1 MHLVDTLEFDLSL
14 GSEAQAF
21 ALQSPAQA
29 FLRGPALRVI
39 DEVFGALSRGDEVWR
54 FEHLELDLGTVS
66 GDDLPAQWARRLRE
80 RLWEALPALQAD
92 AAAAPAH
99 RPRSA
104 ESALSALLHFL
115 HHGRLP
121 WYGPALPAGGFA
133 AWATA
138 VAAAQAPALAAALRA
153 PGAGV
158 ARERALCQL
167 PAAALAALAG
177 ALGPALPLARWIDEG
192 LDRHDPAARERRA
205 QPLWAAAVAALLRPG
220 GTDARS
226 LRSALRR
233 AAGPHVA
240 ETPRLGVAALV
251 QAVRRGQA
259 AGLQAH
265 LHAALHDDPQALARW
280 LRQPGRRSAAR
291 RRWLVLAL
299 PPAPTLALLQLLA
312 PQVQPLVV
320 ALLRRADFG
329 AVWRGDGGQPWS
341 ALQRRLLRAAL
352 DALVDDVH
360 ADPSPIRWL
369 DGLLRRMADGRDPAA
384 LALALQAR
392 AGGALAQALQDWR
405 AAQGG
410 DGGLAAA
417 WQRAAPALTRGELPA
432 AAGDLAL
439 LLARDP
445 AGLRQALFA
454 LRHDPVR
461 ARRLAAAAAAVAGPA
476 GDACLRL
483 LAGTDAGFAATL
495 LHQASRIALPGDANL
510 QRRCLFEALLA
521 EAPGLPDRRRW
532 WRRWLRRLA
541 VAQGLP
547 SAALQQQLARAPAA
561 LPLPAATAQALRRLV
576 PAAASPSARV
586 TPASPAPAKP
596 AHTLARL
603 LDPRRAGTG
612 AAELDAWHTL
622 LDRRDPPLLATLRRA
637 LADARTAL
645 GLVRR
650 LPALLLQRLLRRL
663 RPGQAAPRADAPADD
678 WVARLQGR
686 APPSPPRPPV
696 LDQTAPL
703 ALDNAGLVLLA
714 PYLPRWFAL
723 LGLALDRHFVSL
735 PAAQRAVLLLQW
747 LVDGRA
753 EADETRL
760 ALPRLLCGLPF
771 EQPLP
776 RTVVLEAREVESGQ
790 QLLQAVIS
798 HWGALGQTT
807 PAGLRETFLQREGR
821 LQRDGEAWRL
831 QVLPRAFDLLL
842 DRLPWGW
849 RTLKLAT
856 MDRVLHVDWR

>member
-1 MHLVDTLEFDLSL
+1 MHLVDALEFDLSL
-14 GSEAQAF
+14 DSEVQAF
-21 ALQSPAQA
+21 ALQSSAQA

-54 FEHLELDLGTVS
+54 FERLELDLGTVS

-80 RLWEALPALQAD
+80 RLWEALPALQAE
-92 AAAAPAH
+92 AASAPER

-121 WYGPALPAGGFA
+121 WYGPSLPAGGFA
-133 AWATA
+133 AWATTVA
-138 VAAAQAPALAAALRA
+138 VAQAPALAAALRA

-177 ALGPALPLARWIDEG
+177 ALGPALPLDRWIDEG
-192 LDRHDPAARERRA
+192 LDRRDPAARERRA

-220 GTDARS
+220 GTDARGLWS
-226 LRSALRR
+226 TLRR
-233 AAGPHVA
+233 ASGPRDA
-240 ETPRLGVAALV
+240 ETPRQGVAALV

-259 AGLQAH
+259 AGLEAH
-265 LHAALHDDPQALARW
+265 LRAALHDDPQALARW

-299 PPAPTLALLQLLA
+299 PTASTLALLQVLA
-312 PQVQPLVV
+312 PRVQPLLV

-352 DALVDDVH
+352 DALVDDAH

-369 DGLLRRMADGRDPAA
+369 DGLLRRMADGRNPAA

-392 AGGALAQALQDWR
+392 AAGALAQALQDWR

-417 WQRAAPALTRGELPA
+417 WQRAAPALARGELPA

-439 LLARDP
+439 LLARDR
-445 AGLRQALFA
+445 AGLRQALLA

-476 GDACLRL
+476 GDACLHL
-483 LAGTDAGFAATL
+483 LAGPDAGFAATL
-495 LHQASRIALPGDANL
+495 LHPAARIALPVDAGL

-532 WRRWLRRLA
+532 LQRWLRGLA

-547 SAALQQQLARAPAA
+547 PAALQQQLGRARAA
-561 LPLPAATAQALRRLV
+561 LPLSAATAQALRQLV
-576 PAAASPSARV
+576 PAAASRSPRV
-586 TPASPAPAKP
+586 PPLPPPAKP
-596 AHTLARL
+596 VHTLARL
-603 LDPRRAGTG
+603 LEPRRAGTG
-612 AAELDAWHTL
+612 AAELGAWHAL
-622 LDRRDPPLLATLRRA
+622 LDRRDPSLLATLRRA

-650 LPALLLQRLLRRL
+650 LPAVLLQRLLRRL

-686 APPSPPRPPV
+686 PPAPPPRPPV

-723 LGLALDRHFVSL
+723 LGLALDQHFVSL

-753 EADETRL
+753 ESDETRL

-776 RTVVLEAREVESGQ
+776 RAIVLEAREVESGQ

-856 MDRVLHVDWR
+856 MERVLHVDCR